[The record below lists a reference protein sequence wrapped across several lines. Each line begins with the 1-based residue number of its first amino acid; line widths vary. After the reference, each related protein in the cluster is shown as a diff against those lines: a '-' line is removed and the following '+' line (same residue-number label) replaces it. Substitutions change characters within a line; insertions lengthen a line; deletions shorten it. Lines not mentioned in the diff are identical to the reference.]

1 MLERKTIISEK
12 VIALFNSRKKPITAI
27 SILKKLKE
35 KELSPNLSTIY
46 RILNK
51 LIDKKFI
58 NEIKTNSKESYY
70 EKNQKK
76 HHHHFICNIC
86 KVISCLKSCFIQTQ
100 KINLSNLLP
109 NKNYEIQSHDFNIYG
124 TCDNCAT
131 KATSHA

>member
-1 MLERKTIISEK
+1 MLERKSIISEK
-12 VIALFNSRKKPITAI
+12 VINILNESKAPITAT

-35 KELSPNLSTIY
+35 KDLSPNLSTIY

-58 NEIKTNSKESYY
+58 NELKINTKESYY
-70 EKNQKK
+70 EKSQEK

-100 KINLSNLLP
+100 NISLSNLLP
-109 NKNYEIQSHDFNIYG
+109 NKNYKIASHDFNIYG

-131 KATSHA
+131 KTTTNA